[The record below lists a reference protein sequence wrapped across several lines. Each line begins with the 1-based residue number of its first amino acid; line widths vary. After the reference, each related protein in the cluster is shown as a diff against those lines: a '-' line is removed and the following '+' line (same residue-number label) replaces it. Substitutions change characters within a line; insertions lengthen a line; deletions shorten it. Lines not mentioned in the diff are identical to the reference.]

1 MTTYFGRKTGKGN
14 LFMSDLDWRK
24 LVENNQRL
32 VWYYAKR
39 YKSRDPA
46 IDLEEF
52 AQIGMVGLIKA
63 AETYDEKKG
72 NTFATYASRC
82 ILNELNMAYRSIKKR
97 SDDCV
102 SIQEYILGTEETLMI
117 QDCIADENVNIERE
131 IFNQITIEEALN
143 IIINLK
149 SDIRTILLLYF
160 EGKTQKEIA
169 ERLGISQSYV
179 SRIIK
184 KNVHRL
190 QLQVQFS
197 QRQKEKEYKLKK
209 KGARYLLTDGAR
221 QHEAS
226 SFEEIVQI
234 LDEWDN

>member
-1 MTTYFGRKTGKGN
+1 
-14 LFMSDLDWRK
+14 
-24 LVENNQRL
+24 
-32 VWYYAKR
+32 
-39 YKSRDPA
+39 
-46 IDLEEF
+46 
-52 AQIGMVGLIKA
+52 
-63 AETYDEKKG
+63 
-72 NTFATYASRC
+72 
-82 ILNELNMAYRSIKKR
+82 MAYRSIKKR

>member
-1 MTTYFGRKTGKGN
+1 
-14 LFMSDLDWRK
+14 MSDLDWRK

-46 IDLEEF
+46 VDLDEF
-52 AQIGMVGLIKA
+52 VQIGMIGLVKA
-63 AETYDEKKG
+63 AETYDEEKG
-72 NTFATYASRC
+72 NRFATYASRC

>member
-1 MTTYFGRKTGKGN
+1 
-14 LFMSDLDWRK
+14 MSDLDWRK

-46 IDLEEF
+46 VDLDEF
-52 AQIGMVGLIKA
+52 VQIGMIGLIKA
-63 AETYDEKKG
+63 AETYDEEKG
-72 NTFATYASRC
+72 NRFATYASRC